1 MRYRQLGK
9 KGPKVSALGLGCMVM
24 SGGHY
29 GPGDEKSALKVLQE
43 AYESGINFFD
53 TADMYSKGEN
63 EKLVGKGIKS
73 FRSRIILATK
83 CGLEYI
89 PDGLRVNNSPAHIKA
104 ACHGSLKRLGVDK
117 IDLYYLHRQNPD
129 VPIEDSMAVML
140 DLIEE
145 GKITYVGLS
154 EVSPETIQR
163 AHAVLGDK
171 LIAIQSEYS
180 IMNREDAEL
189 VLPACRQ
196 FGIAFVPFSPLGRG
210 LLAGKITDRKAIAE
224 ATEYDFRSSLPQF
237 REEAL
242 QQNLRLVEA
251 LRIFAKQKKS
261 TASQIALAWLL
272 AQGEDI
278 IPIPGTKR
286 SEYLKENI
294 AAVDLI
300 LTPDDLKELQRII
313 KEHPVEGKRI
323 PEAMANFNWRY

>member
-1 MRYRQLGK
+1 MKYRQLGK
-9 KGPKVSALGLGCMVM
+9 KGPKVSAIGLGCMPM

-29 GPGDEKSALKVLQE
+29 GPGDEKSGLKVIQE
-43 AYESGINFFD
+43 AFESGINFFD

-73 FRSRIILATK
+73 FRNQIILATK

-89 PDGLRVNNSPAHIKA
+89 PEGLRINNSPAYIKSV
-104 ACHGSLKRLGVDK
+104 CHGSLKRLGVDK

-140 DLIEE
+140 ELIEE
-145 GKITYVGLS
+145 GKVAYIGLS

-171 LIAIQSEYS
+171 LIAVQSEYS

-189 VLPACRQ
+189 VLPACRKL
-196 FGIAFVPFSPLGRG
+196 GIAFVPFSPLARG
-210 LLAGKITDRKAIAE
+210 LLSGKITDRKAIVE
-224 ATEYDFRSSLPQF
+224 ATEFDFRSTLPQF

-242 QQNLRLVEA
+242 QQNLSLVEA
-251 LRIFAKQKKS
+251 LHKFAKQKKA
-261 TASQIALAWLL
+261 TTTQIGLAWLL

-300 LTPDDLKELQRII
+300 LTPDDLKELQAII
-313 KEHPVEGKRI
+313 KEHPVKGKRI